1 MEIMLNGQMVT
12 CSPKEYKELMDMG
25 LLPGQPAGT
34 SAAPQVN
41 GPLGE
46 GWKDQIAE
54 IAKRYSKIEPEKP
67 KFGTCTVTPV
77 YGCMMPA
84 EEAKKPV
91 YAIRRVDDKPTVFYL
106 RKGAY
111 DSMDAGTV
119 LNRAAIPLVTSEL
132 CEALLFTSMDAASKF
147 CDEWNDYKSH
157 RDSRVKFD
165 KVDIPSN
172 AIMTYRGG
180 DRVEIADF
188 NMDMH
193 NISIAEPVY
202 TRQDA
207 DCTIKA
213 YFLKD
218 EQDGL
223 YLQDLQAGT
232 FTSDQTKAL
241 HFKSETEAKLKMYEY
256 NGSKSHTMQVQVE
269 ENDLPVENSP
279 EAPGVHMLFAC
290 RVVGGASQYIQ
301 DVTGECTFTSE
312 PTDAM
317 LYTSLDLA
325 ARMAERLN
333 EPSFGHSFAVEAVPV
348 MVP

>member
-91 YAIRRVDDKPTVFYL
+91 YAIRRVDDNPTVFYL

-119 LNRAAIPLVTSEL
+119 LNRVAIPLVTSEL

-193 NISIAEPVY
+193 SISIAAKPTPAETITLQVKAESEGKIPVY
-202 TRQDA
+202 LMQFIDSEEPTYISRDA
-207 DCTIKA
+207 YGRLDIGGADIKTT
-213 YFLKD
+213 D
-218 EQDGL
+218 I
-223 YLQDLQAGT
+223 
-232 FTSDQTKAL
+232 TKAL
-241 HFKSETEAKLKMYEY
+241 GFYDRERA
-256 NGSKSHTMQVQVE
+256 
-269 ENDLPVENSP
+269 D
-279 EAPGVHMLFAC
+279 
-290 RVVGGASQYIQ
+290 
-301 DVTGECTFTSE
+301 
-312 PTDAM
+312 
-317 LYTSLDLA
+317 DLA
-325 ARMAERLN
+325 AVYNRHCTKPILTVVAKEMPVGTTLN
-333 EPSFGHSFAVEAVPV
+333 RPL
-348 MVP
+348 